1 MLEPLFIRRCA
12 MGLYLNPW
20 AEAFLE
26 AVNPEIYVDKTG
38 PLQTSNNETKE
49 IVHNGRSLCVTIS
62 FLYFVVWMW

>member
-1 MLEPLFIRRCA
+1 

-38 PLQTSNNETKE
+38 LPQTSNTQHQTMKQK
-49 IVHNGRSLCVTIS
+49 RLCIMAEACV
-62 FLYFVVWMW
+62 

>member
-1 MLEPLFIRRCA
+1 

-38 PLQTSNNETKE
+38 PPQTSNTQHQTRNIKQ
-49 IVHNGRSLCVTIS
+49 
-62 FLYFVVWMW
+62 

>member
-38 PLQTSNNETKE
+38 PLQTSNTQHQTMKQK
-49 IVHNGRSLCVTIS
+49 RLCIMAEACV
-62 FLYFVVWMW
+62 

>member
-1 MLEPLFIRRCA
+1 

-26 AVNPEIYVDKTG
+26 AVNPKIYVDKTG

-49 IVHNGRSLCVTIS
+49 IVHNGRSLCDNLLPV
-62 FLYFVVWMW
+62 LCWLDVVKCYKIM